1 MIRRI
6 EYLKDTLGN
15 NYLGLNI
22 NPIEVEPY
30 LEKLKAILG
39 DQFEIFT
46 GNQKKRDLGKYHITV
61 INVMEYNSLSSRL
74 GIDTFVNSLEPVFD
88 FEVDDVKMMGI
99 GKAEKAGNT
108 AYFVVIKS
116 DKLQAIRGK
125 YELPEHDFH
134 ITIGFKHK
142 DVFGVRKNEVIK
154 DTDGF
159 LDVLSDIYF
168 KNDESF
174 DFIKE
179 IDNFDGDTELEIEPI
194 KIEKTNATFR
204 NGVSNYF
211 TIALVDNSLR
221 VVAQWQDEANKPIV
235 ARTLV
240 ARKLKEKN

>member
-15 NYLGLNI
+15 NYLGLAI

-39 DQFEIFT
+39 EQYEIYT
-46 GNQKKRDLGKYHITV
+46 GNQKNRDLGKYHITV
-61 INVMEYNSLSSRL
+61 INVMDYNSLINRL
-74 GIDTFVNSLEPVFD
+74 GIDTFVNSLEVVFD
-88 FEVDDVKMMGI
+88 FEIDDVKMIGI

-108 AYFVVIKS
+108 AYFVVIRS
-116 DKLQAIRGK
+116 EKLDAIRNK
-125 YELPEHDFH
+125 YELPEQDFH
-134 ITIGFKHK
+134 ITIGFKYK

-159 LDVLSDIYF
+159 LDILSHIYF
-168 KNDESF
+168 KNHESF

-179 IDNFDGDTELEIEPI
+179 LDNFEGDTELEIEPI

-204 NGVSNYF
+204 NGVGNYF
-211 TIALVDNSLR
+211 TIALVENSLR
-221 VVAQWQDEANKPIV
+221 VVAQWGDDSNKPIL